1 MSEYSVSA
9 PPRWIACAAEPF
21 PVDGRYL
28 SNLQIGPL
36 PQSEAQA
43 TRIAML
49 PQNVSYSLRLPGRSA
64 HFSTVSRCES
74 CIDRIFSLG
83 PEPCPVCHQT
93 LRKAHFT
100 AQSFE
105 DLNVQKEVVIRQ
117 RIAKWCA
124 LPRSRSHHDLT
135 DVRNSFNKLE
145 EDFITLRAYNDYLE
159 EVEDIS
165 VSIYCVQRRR
175 S

>member
-1 MSEYSVSA
+1 MSRYILKTKASAVSRNAVASSSSGNGPASVVAAEGDRRMSEYSVSTL
-9 PPRWIACAAEPF
+9 RQRRERQAEPF
-21 PVDGRYL
+21 PVDGRCL

-36 PQSEAQA
+36 PQSEAQT
-43 TRIAML
+43 TRVAML
-49 PQNVSYSLRLPGRSA
+49 PQDVSRSPSLPLLPA
-64 HFSTVSRCES
+64 DFSTISRCES

-117 RIAKWCA
+117 RIAKWSA
-124 LPRSRSHHDLT
+124 VSQSLS
-135 DVRNSFNKLE
+135 
-145 EDFITLRAYNDYLE
+145 
-159 EVEDIS
+159 IS
-165 VSIYCVQRRR
+165 AD
-175 S
+175 